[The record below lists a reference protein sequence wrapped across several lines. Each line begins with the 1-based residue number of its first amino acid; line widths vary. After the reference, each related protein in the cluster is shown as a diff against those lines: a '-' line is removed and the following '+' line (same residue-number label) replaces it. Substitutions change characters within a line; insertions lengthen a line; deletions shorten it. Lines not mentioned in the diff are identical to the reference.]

1 MGTLTAL
8 LALAVAAVLPAL
20 PELPAIT
27 RAPQITYLDRSGGVL
42 GVRGGSAAP
51 PVDLNRLPP
60 YVPAAFVA
68 IEDRRFYEHGAVDP
82 VGIARALVTDLARGR
97 TAQGASTITQQLVRN
112 LFLTNNQTI
121 ERKTQEILL
130 SMQMEQRYSKKQ
142 ILGLY
147 LSRVYFGSGAYGI
160 EAASRRFF
168 DKPAERLTLREAAA
182 LAAVMKSP
190 SGYNPIEQPEASDAR
205 TGLVLDA
212 MVQTGA
218 ITPAQRARAL
228 AHPLKVYR
236 TDPAA
241 GSQYFV
247 DWVDQQARKA
257 IGAPRQ
263 DMVVLTT
270 LDGPMEAD
278 AERAAQ
284 ETLAQGREGS
294 GLESALVAMDGH
306 GAVRAMIGG
315 DAYVQGGFNRA
326 VAARRQAGSS
336 WKPFVYLT
344 AMEAGLTPD
353 TPVVDQ
359 PVILAG
365 WSPRNHTDAYLGPI
379 TIQTALAQ
387 SVNTVAAEVAD
398 QVGRDKV
405 ASTARRLGISTP
417 INTDPAMALG
427 TSQVTPLEMTAAY
440 GAFANGGQRVSPYAI
455 QRISTSSGV
464 VVWRRPAERAAQVIA
479 NPPLGEMDQML
490 REVVAHGTATRA
502 QIKGWDIAGKTGTTS
517 DDKDGWFC
525 GFTGGFQAC
534 VWMGRDDAQ
543 PVAGLGGGGPPARL
557 WRTFMV
563 SALPRSGATAIPP
576 GPAGPTPT
584 QRLPQPIPISTEPR
598 PAPPPAGAQPDS
610 LDRQLSSLLDRPSS
624 PPPALP
630 AAGQLPPF

>member
-1 MGTLTAL
+1 M
-8 LALAVAAVLPAL
+8 LAIAIAAVLPAL
-20 PELPAIT
+20 PELPPIT
-27 RAPQITYLDRSGGVL
+27 RAPQITYLDRTGAVL
-42 GVRGGSAAP
+42 GIRGGAAAP
-51 PVDLNRLPP
+51 PVDLARLPA
-60 YVPAAFVA
+60 YVPAAFVS

-82 VGIARALVTDLARGR
+82 MGIARALVTDLARGR

-112 LFLTNNQTI
+112 LFLTNDQTV

-182 LAAVMKSP
+182 LAAVLKSP
-190 SGYNPIEQPEASDAR
+190 SGYSPIEQPEASDAR
-205 TGLVLDA
+205 TRLVLDA
-212 MVQTGA
+212 MVQTQA

-228 AHPLKVYR
+228 AHPLRVYR
-236 TDPAA
+236 SDPSAP
-241 GSQYFV
+241 SQYFV

-257 IGAPRQ
+257 IGTPKQ
-263 DMVVLTT
+263 DMAVLTT
-270 LDGPMEAD
+270 LDGAMEEDAD
-278 AERAAQ
+278 RAAQ
-284 ETLAQGREGS
+284 DVVAHDREGS
-294 GLESALVAMDGH
+294 GLESALVAMDGK
-306 GAVRAMIGG
+306 GAVRAMIGV
-315 DAYVQGGFNRA
+315 DAYVPNGFNRA

-353 TPVVDQ
+353 TPEVDQ
-359 PVILAG
+359 PVTLAG
-365 WSPRNHTDAYLGPI
+365 WSPRNHTDAFLGPI
-379 TIQTALAQ
+379 TIQVALAQ

-405 ASTARRLGISTP
+405 AATARRLGISTP

-440 GAFANGGQRVSPYAI
+440 GAFANGGVRVTPYSI

-464 VVWRRPAERAAQVIA
+464 VVWRHAADRPAQVIG

-490 REVVAHGTATRA
+490 REVVAHGTGTHA
-502 QIKGWDIAGKTGTTS
+502 QIRGWDIAGKTGTTT

-557 WRTFMV
+557 WRAFMV
-563 SALPRSGATAIPP
+563 EALPKAGAAPI
-576 GPAGPTPT
+576 PAGPPALAPT
-584 QRLPQPIPISTEPR
+584 QPLPQAIPVSTEPQ
-598 PAPPPAGAQPDS
+598 PAPPTPTGAQPDS
-610 LDRQLSSLLDRPSS
+610 LDRQLSSLLDKPPS
-624 PPPALP
+624 PPPP
-630 AAGQLPPF
+630 SSAGQLPPF

>member
-1 MGTLTAL
+1 M
-8 LALAVAAVLPAL
+8 LAVAIAAVLPAMPQL
-20 PELPAIT
+20 PPIT
-27 RAPQITYLDRSGGVL
+27 RAPQITYEDRSGAVL
-42 GVRGGSAAP
+42 GVRGGAAAP
-51 PVDLNRLPP
+51 PVDLNRLPA
-60 YVPAAFVA
+60 YVPAAFVS

-82 VGIARALVTDLARGR
+82 LGIARALVTDLAKGR

-112 LFLTNNQTI
+112 LFLTNDQTV

-130 SMQMEQRYSKKQ
+130 SMQMEQRYSKRQ

-182 LAAVMKSP
+182 LAAVLKSP
-190 SGYNPIEQPEASDAR
+190 SGYSPVEQPDASNER
-205 TGLVLDA
+205 TRLVLDA
-212 MVQTGA
+212 MVETKA

-241 GSQYFV
+241 ASQYFV
-247 DWVDQQARKA
+247 DWVDQQARKT
-257 IGAPRQ
+257 IGTPRQ

-270 LDGPMEAD
+270 LDAPMEAD
-278 AERAAQ
+278 AERAQ
-284 ETLAQGREGS
+284 ESVTQARDGAS
-294 GLESALVAMDGH
+294 LESALVALDGQ

-315 DAYVQGGFNRA
+315 DAYVPNGFNRA

-353 TPVVDQ
+353 SPVVDQ

-365 WSPRNHTDAYLGPI
+365 WSPRNHTDSYLGQI
-379 TIQTALAQ
+379 TLQTALAQ

-405 ASTARRLGISTP
+405 AATARRLGISTP
-417 INTDPAMALG
+417 INLEPAMALG

-440 GAFANGGQRVSPYAI
+440 GAFANGGVRVAPYAI
-455 QRISTSSGV
+455 QRISTASGV
-464 VVWRRPAERAAQVIA
+464 VVWRRPAERPAQVIA

-490 REVVAHGTATRA
+490 REVVAHGTGTHA
-502 QIKGWDIAGKTGTTS
+502 QIKGWDIAGKTGTTT

-525 GFTGGFQAC
+525 GFTGGFDAC

-557 WRTFMV
+557 WRAFMV
-563 SALPRSGATAIPP
+563 SALPRAGATAIPP
-576 GPAGPTPT
+576 GPPAAAPVQP
-584 QRLPQPIPISTEPR
+584 LPQVIPVSTEPQ
-598 PAPPPAGAQPDS
+598 PAPPAPVGAQPDS
-610 LDRQLSSLLDRPSS
+610 LDRQLQSLLTAPPRAAASS
-624 PPPALP
+624 QD
-630 AAGQLPPF
+630 QLPPF